1 MTRREIDDYFAAL
14 PHFQPRK
21 VKTTDE
27 MFSLDALKN
36 FLHRI
41 GDPQND
47 LRYIHIGGTNGKG
60 STTAFL
66 ASVLRE
72 AGLYVASF
80 TSPALIDNRE
90 LYRID
95 GEVIKEESYDAV
107 MSYLI
112 QEREAMEKAGE
123 KAPSEFEL
131 YVCAAFLLFRQAGC
145 QLVLME
151 VAMGGR
157 LDATNVIPV
166 PVLTIFTPIQYDHT
180 EILGNTLTEIAGEKA
195 GILKAGTYCISAPQ
209 DPEALGVIEARCKK
223 LGIPLEVAEP
233 VDSLTSYHMR
243 GEYQKVNA
251 GTAACAA
258 RLILEKLLPSE
269 MKNYRMSSD
278 SIPREENIEEQ
289 ISSGLQM
296 ACWPGRFEIF
306 QKKGFATVVIDGAH
320 NPQGIEAL
328 VSSIREEFPGRKIK
342 FLMGVLGD
350 KAVDKMIE
358 EILPLAFSIDLV
370 TVPSPRALSKED
382 LEERILHIIAEE
394 DRLSRKDI
402 LIHKHES
409 IEEAVRY
416 LWNQSSEEDVVCIFG
431 SLYYLGIA
439 RREVIRRS

>member
-1 MTRREIDDYFAAL
+1 
-14 PHFQPRK
+14 
-21 VKTTDE
+21 
-27 MFSLDALKN
+27 
-36 FLHRI
+36 
-41 GDPQND
+41 
-47 LRYIHIGGTNGKG
+47 
-60 STTAFL
+60 
-66 ASVLRE
+66 
-72 AGLYVASF
+72 
-80 TSPALIDNRE
+80 
-90 LYRID
+90 
-95 GEVIKEESYDAV
+95 
-107 MSYLI
+107 
-112 QEREAMEKAGE
+112 MEKAGE

-269 MKNYRMSSD
+269 MKNERMSSD
-278 SIPREENIEEQ
+278 AIPREENIEEQ